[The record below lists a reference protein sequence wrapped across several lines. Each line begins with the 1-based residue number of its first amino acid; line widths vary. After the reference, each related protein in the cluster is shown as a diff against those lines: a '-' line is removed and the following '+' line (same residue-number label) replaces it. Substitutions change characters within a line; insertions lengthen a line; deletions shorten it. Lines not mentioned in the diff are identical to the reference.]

1 MLRST
6 LLACWQ
12 PSQDFI
18 SLAVEG
24 LAITMLGWVARR
36 TRGISKDVQLT
47 SQEVEATLV
56 VAHQL
61 LGRSALPP
69 AAPVPKK

>member
-1 MLRST
+1 MLRFT
-6 LLACWQ
+6 LLACLQ
-12 PSQDFI
+12 LSPDFA
-18 SLAVEG
+18 SLLVEG

-36 TRGISKDVQLT
+36 TRGISTDVQRT

-61 LGRSALPP
+61 LGRSASPPP
-69 AAPVPKK
+69 APDPKK